1 MSDTLPPIDR
11 DEIRLKLDRGDKL
24 VLVDAL
30 APMSYAR
37 SRLPGAI
44 NLPPEWVE
52 ERASGRIPDLDAE
65 IVVYCSSATCDSSV
79 QTGERLVR
87 LGYTNVRHYVGG
99 KADWMK
105 AGLPLE
111 RADR

>member
-1 MSDTLPPIDR
+1 MSLELPPVGR
-11 DEIRLKLDRGDKL
+11 EELRERLERGDNL

-30 APMSYAR
+30 APMSFALN
-37 SRLPGAI
+37 RLPGAI

-52 ERASGRIPDLDAE
+52 ERAPQRIPDLDAE
-65 IVVYCSSATCDSSV
+65 IVVYCTSETCDSSV
-79 QTGERLVR
+79 QTGQRLLA

-99 KADWMK
+99 KTDWVR

-111 RADR
+111 RTAI